1 MSISDWWRR
10 LWPARSKSGSGSAS
24 GSRADAPRP
33 PHQERWVVVD
43 VEASGLDARRDRL
56 LAIAA
61 FAVHFEADSATGAS
75 PLKPRIVLSDSFEVV
90 LRQAGDDTQT
100 VDKQNILIH
109 GIGVG
114 TQRGGTDPAEAL
126 KAWRDYVADSP
137 LVAYHSDFDQT
148 MIDRA
153 CNRHLGRALPKAWLD
168 LEPLAAVLHQDPRR
182 HPLDHWLNRYGIQCL
197 TRHQAAADTLATAQ
211 LLLRLWPMLPEPVRR
226 SGLDAVLDHAA
237 GHRFIAGRH

>member
-1 MSISDWWRR
+1 MDVSRWWRR
-10 LWPARSKSGSGSAS
+10 LWSAGSGSKRLAS
-24 GSRADAPRP
+24 VPD
-33 PHQERWVVVD
+33 RWVLVD
-43 VEASGLDARRDRL
+43 VESSGLDARRDRL

-61 FAVHFEADSATGAS
+61 CAVHFEQAHAD
-75 PLKPRIVLSDSFEVV
+75 PRARARPHIVLTDSFEAV
-90 LRQAGDDTQT
+90 LRQDESKVQA

-114 TQRGGTDPAEAL
+114 TQRTGVDPTAAL
-126 KAWRDYVADSP
+126 SAWRDYVGHSP

-153 CNRHLGRALPKAWLD
+153 CRQHLGEVIRNPWLD

-182 HPLDHWLNRYGIQCL
+182 WPLDHWLDRYQIRCL

-211 LLLRLWPMLPEPVRR
+211 LLLRLWPMVPELVRR
-226 SGLDAVLDHAA
+226 AGFEGVRDHAA

>member
-10 LWPARSKSGSGSAS
+10 IWSARSKSEQG
-24 GSRADAPRP
+24 RPAPLQAGGARST
-33 PHQERWVVVD
+33 HQERWVVVD

-56 LAIAA
+56 LAVAA
-61 FAVHFEADSATGAS
+61 FAVHFDAEGVSGIGR
-75 PLKPRIVLSDSFEVV
+75 LKPRIDLSDSFEAV
-90 LRQAGDDTQT
+90 LRQDGNFAQT

-109 GIGVG
+109 GIGIG
-114 TQRGGTDPAEAL
+114 TQKAGTDPVEAL

-153 CNRHLGRALPKAWLD
+153 WRQHLGQTLSNPWLD

-211 LLLRLWPMLPEPVRR
+211 LLLRLWPMLPEAKRR
-226 SGLDAVLDHAA
+226 SGFDAVLDHAA

>member
-1 MSISDWWRR
+1 MGISDWLQRVWSPQSRPR
-10 LWPARSKSGSGSAS
+10 VPESA
-24 GSRADAPRP
+24 GSRTRTTDPVSD
-33 PHQERWVVVD
+33 ERWVVVD
-43 VEASGLDARRDRL
+43 VEASGLDARHDRL

-61 FAVHFEADSATGAS
+61 FAVRFELEGVSGTDR
-75 PLKPRIVLSDSFEVV
+75 LKPRIVLSDSFEVV
-90 LRQAGDDTQT
+90 LRQDGSDTLA
-100 VDKQNILIH
+100 VDRQNILIH

-114 TQRGGTDPAEAL
+114 IQRSGIDPVEAL
-126 KAWRDYVADSP
+126 DAWRQYVSDSP

-153 CNRHLGRALPKAWLD
+153 CRQHLGQAIPNPWLD

-182 HPLDHWLNRYGIQCL
+182 HPLDRWLDRYRIQCL

-211 LLLRLWPMLPEPVRR
+211 LLLRLWAMLPEHVRR
-226 SGLDAVLDHAA
+226 SGFAGVLDHAA